1 MDYGLS
7 VDPDELSSYQPTKLD
22 VAIAGRMLEGSTSMC
37 RLAEDL
43 GVHINK
49 LRRYLLDPVR
59 VAWINAK
66 LGAFVSNRLS
76 VVSAAMYN
84 QAVNGNV
91 QAARLL
97 FEKYGQMINRTEVVH
112 HRGMDL
118 SKLSNDE
125 LDLMLKDKMRAT
137 EVIDVTPGQRAED
150 RDAAPV
156 GGEGTSEA
164 GIPASV
170 LPPLP

>member
-1 MDYGLS
+1 MDSGLS
-7 VDPDELSSYQPTKLD
+7 VDPDELSHYQPTKLD
-22 VAIAGRMLEGSTSMC
+22 VAITARMLEGLTSMHA
-37 RLAEDL
+37 LSEEL
-43 GVHINK
+43 GIHVNK

-59 VAWINAK
+59 AAWISQK
-66 LGAFVSNRLS
+66 LGAFVANRLS

-150 RDAAPV
+150 RDAAPA
-156 GGEGTSEA
+156 GGEVASEA
-164 GIPASV
+164 GSPASV